1 MNLKHKILAK
11 YSKAILNLIEHHRK
25 LCIKYKAL
33 DEAFYLNYQD
43 MLNVYS
49 LDPDRR

>member
-1 MNLKHKILAK
+1 MNLKRTLLAK
-11 YSKAILNLIEHHRK
+11 YSKVILNLIEHHRK

-43 MLNVYS
+43 TLNLFS